1 MKIQVLKNSKILVN
15 SANKKFEIH
24 PLWLRE
30 RAKTENLVDKNNDQR
45 LYDPSQLNKNLK
57 IKKASMY
64 NGSLDIE
71 FTDGVKFDYEVS
83 NLLYEINRNEP
94 LENRILWRF

>member
-30 RAKTENLVDKNNDQR
+30 RAKTENLVD
-45 LYDPSQLNKNLK
+45 
-57 IKKASMY
+57 M
-64 NGSLDIE
+64 
-71 FTDGVKFDYEVS
+71 FC
-83 NLLYEINRNEP
+83 
-94 LENRILWRF
+94 